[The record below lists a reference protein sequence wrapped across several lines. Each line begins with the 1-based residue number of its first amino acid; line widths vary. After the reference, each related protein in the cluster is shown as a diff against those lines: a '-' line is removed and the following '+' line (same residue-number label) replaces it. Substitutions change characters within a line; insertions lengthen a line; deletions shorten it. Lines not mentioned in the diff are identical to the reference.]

1 MSVIF
6 SRSCEYGL
14 QAVMYIAMESK
25 DRKVMIREI
34 AEKVNIPMF
43 FLGKILQ
50 KLSKSGVLHSQKGPN
65 GGFALGDKAEKITA
79 LRIVEVIDGL
89 KFNTSCVTGFPK
101 CSNDTPCPFHDEW
114 KIIRGKLVAMLEGET
129 IQKLME
135 DAKSGKRVPFLNPE
149 YFKEFKTSS

>member
-1 MSVIF
+1 MFLVVAV
-6 SRSCEYGL
+6 GVQP
-14 QAVMYIAMESK
+14 QAP
-25 DRKVMIREI
+25 
-34 AEKVNIPMF
+34 AEARFP
-43 FLGKILQ
+43 
-50 KLSKSGVLHSQKGPN
+50 
-65 GGFALGDKAEKITA
+65 
-79 LRIVEVIDGL
+79 
-89 KFNTSCVTGFPK
+89 CVTGFPK